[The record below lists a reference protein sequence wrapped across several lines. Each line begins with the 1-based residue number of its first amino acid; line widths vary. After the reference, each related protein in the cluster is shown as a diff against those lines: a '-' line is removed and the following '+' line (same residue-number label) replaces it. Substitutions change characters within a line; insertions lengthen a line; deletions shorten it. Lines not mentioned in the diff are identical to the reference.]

1 MQSSNKYKILFLFTL
16 IILIISA
23 CNPSASVKQTE
34 TPIVTDENIVSATP
48 TLTPAPEKN
57 LVICVG
63 QEPKTL
69 YPYAGSSKSMWSV
82 LEAVYDG
89 PFDTRNF
96 STQPV
101 ILSDLPS
108 YENGGVI
115 LQAVPVKKG
124 DEIVDANG
132 ELVALDSGTLVM
144 PAGCTSPLCASSW
157 DGVGDL
163 QINQVLIRYS
173 ILPGIKWSDGTP
185 LKASDSVYSFDLASN
200 EDTPVSKWHV
210 DRTFSY
216 TALDESTVQW
226 VGIPGF
232 IPEDFGTNFY
242 LPFPEHLWKDLTPS
256 DLLTADISNRFPVGW
271 GPYVIEDWVS
281 GDHIS
286 LKKNSNYFRVEEGLP
301 KFDNLTFRFLGEP
314 ADNNIAG
321 VLIGECDVVDQTTLL
336 EQQLEPILEMQE
348 AGKLKAYIGQG
359 PEWEHLDFG
368 IKPSSYD
375 DGYNAYI
382 DRPDYFSDVR
392 MRQALTYCI
401 DRTAIINEVLYG
413 QSAIPASF
421 LPPTH
426 PQYLNF
432 EIIPNDINIG
442 TTLLDEIGWKNL
454 DGDPTTPRVAQGV
467 ANVPDGTELVL
478 NYATSQADLR
488 VEVAEKIATS
498 LEQCGVRLN
507 VQYYD
512 VGTLYA
518 PGPDGL
524 LFGRNFDLVQYAWES
539 GTQPPC
545 FLYETEQIPAEE
557 NGWLS
562 VNVTGYS
569 NPHYDSACQ
578 VARMTHP
585 SQTDV
590 YTQAVQTVQ
599 QLFASEL
606 PVIPLFYRI
615 KMAITRPD
623 FCGFDIDVSARSALW
638 NLEMFDYG
646 EDCQ

>member
-1 MQSSNKYKILFLFTL
+1 MRSSNKYKILFLFSLILL
-16 IILIISA
+16 IIGA
-23 CNPSASVKQTE
+23 CSPSASVEQTE
-34 TPIVTDENIVSATP
+34 TPLVTDENVDLATTTP
-48 TLTPAPEKN
+48 TPAPERN
-57 LVICVG
+57 MVICVG
-63 QEPKTL
+63 QEPETL

-82 LEAVYDG
+82 LEAIYDG
-89 PFDTRNF
+89 PFDSRNF
-96 STQPV
+96 TTQPV
-101 ILSDLPS
+101 ILSNLPS

-115 LQAVPVKKG
+115 LQAVTVQKG

-132 ELVALDSGTLVM
+132 DLVVLESGTLVM
-144 PAGCTSPLCASSW
+144 PAGCTSPLCAASW
-157 DGVGDL
+157 DGVSDL
-163 QINQVLIRYS
+163 QINQLLIHYS
-173 ILPGIKWSDGTP
+173 ILPGVKWSDGTP
-185 LKASDSVYSFDLASN
+185 LKASDSVYSFNLASE

-210 DRTFSY
+210 DRTSSY
-216 TALDESTVQW
+216 SATDESTVQW
-226 VGIPGF
+226 VGIPGY

-242 LPFPEHLWKDLTPS
+242 LPFPEHLWKDFTAL
-256 DLLTADISNRFPVGW
+256 DLLTADVSNRSPIGW
-271 GPYVIEDWVS
+271 GPYVIEEWVA

-286 LKKNSNYFRVEEGLP
+286 LKKNMNYFRAEEGLP

-314 ADNNIAG
+314 ADNNVAG

-368 IKPSSYD
+368 IKHSTYD

-382 DRPDYFSDVR
+382 DRPDFFSDVR

-401 DRTAIINEVLYG
+401 DRTGIIDEVLYG
-413 QSAIPASF
+413 QSTIPASF

-426 PQYLNF
+426 PYYLNF
-432 EIIPNDINIG
+432 EIIPYNINTG
-442 TTLLDEIGWKNL
+442 TAMLDEIGWKDV
-454 DGDPTTPRVAQGV
+454 DGDPATPRIAQGV
-467 ANVPDGTELVL
+467 ENVPDGTELVF
-478 NYATSQADLR
+478 NYATTQAALR
-488 VEVAEKIATS
+488 VDVAKEIASS
-498 LEQCGVRLN
+498 LEQCGVSLS
-507 VQYYD
+507 VQFYD

-518 PGPDGL
+518 PGPAGL
-524 LFGRNFDLVQYAWES
+524 LFGRNFELAQYAWDA

-545 FLYETEQIPAEE
+545 FLYETEQIPTEE

-569 NPHYDSACQ
+569 NPQYDSACQ

-599 QLFASEL
+599 QLFATEM

-615 KMAITRPD
+615 KMAIIRPD
-623 FCGFDIDVSARSALW
+623 FCGFEMDVSARSALW
-638 NLEMFDYG
+638 NLEMYDYG